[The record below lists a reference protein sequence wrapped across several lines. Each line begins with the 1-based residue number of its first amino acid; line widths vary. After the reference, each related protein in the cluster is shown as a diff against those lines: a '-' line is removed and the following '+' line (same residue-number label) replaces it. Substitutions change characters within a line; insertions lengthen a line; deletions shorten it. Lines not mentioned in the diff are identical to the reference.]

1 MSSIYDNYPAVR
13 YVDEY
18 DKDTDEQCVRCKGNC
33 EFIGITGVWACKGFV
48 PMTNADRIRQMSDE
62 ELSRFITSID
72 QDNPCPPDR
81 SCWCTKSNCFN
92 GWLSWLKSPVEEAIN
107 G

>member
-33 EFIGITGVWACKGFV
+33 GFIGITGMWACKGFV
-48 PMTNADRIRQMSDE
+48 PMTNADRIRAMTDE
-62 ELSRFITSID
+62 ELAKLCAS
-72 QDNPCPPDR
+72 PCPPDQTCGR
-81 SCWCTKSNCFN
+81 NMCYPLPECVECWKRWLESEAEN
-92 GWLSWLKSPVEEAIN
+92 G
-107 G
+107 